1 MLIKD
6 EIDEQEAFSLQ
17 AMKYNRKSP
26 YRNVSND
33 FNFFEFII
41 LTLQKRQRISYEQ
54 LIVATFSEDGD
65 VENFIQML
73 EDNTFA
79 DENSVY
85 NFVRETYGT
94 TNKPK
99 TVLRDYPD
107 VVLRLLLI
115 TGFVSIQFKGKLLI
129 FPNANKIDYM
139 NDLLAIPIELTE
151 EEKQTANLHF
161 RKLETFN
168 DKLLQ
173 VVYKHRQTNV
183 NLDKFDYT
191 QKVTEI
197 IKLYELKE
205 ENLVEGIN
213 FIGSSRNIIPAFKY
227 IAEPLKLEFYISLLL
242 VFKYGESLGINPN
255 YKADH
260 FGMPISHA
268 AGNKGDIEVYAKDFY
283 WLIEVTLIRNKAQQ
297 LNNETTSVI
306 RHFIESKDNFLL
318 KFLSFVAPIIHA
330 DTKNY
335 YDYSIVQQ
343 RTDKKNLYIKPYSVE
358 EFINI
363 TVSKRNLEDMKSY
376 TKQVIEDFK
385 KNLED

>member
-1 MLIKD
+1 M
-6 EIDEQEAFSLQ
+6 
-17 AMKYNRKSP
+17 
-26 YRNVSND
+26 
-33 FNFFEFII
+33 
-41 LTLQKRQRISYEQ
+41 QKRQRISYEQ
-54 LIVATFSEDGD
+54 LIVATFSEAGS
-65 VENFIQML
+65 VGEFIQTL
-73 EDNTFA
+73 ENHTFA

-85 NFVRETYGT
+85 DFVRGNYGT
-94 TNKPK
+94 TNKPQ

-115 TGFVSIQFKGKLLI
+115 TGFFSTQYKGKLLI
-129 FPNANKIDYM
+129 YLNQNKIDYM
-139 NDLLAIPIELTE
+139 NDLLAIQIELID
-151 EEKQTANLHF
+151 EEKQNANLHF
-161 RKLETFN
+161 KKLETFN

-173 VVYKHRQTNV
+173 IVYKYQKSKID
-183 NLDKFDYT
+183 LDKFEYT
-191 QKVTEI
+191 KKVEEI
-197 IKLYELKE
+197 IKLYDLKE

-213 FIGSSRNIIPAFKY
+213 AIGSYRNSIPAFKY
-227 IAEPLKLEFYISLLL
+227 ISEPLKLEFYISLLL
-242 VFKYGESLGINPN
+242 VFKYGNILGINPN

-268 AGNKGDIEVYAKDFY
+268 TGNKGDNEVYRKDFY

-306 RHFIESKDNFLL
+306 RHFLESKGEFLL

-343 RTDKKNLYIKPYSVE
+343 RTDKKNLYIKPYNVE

-363 TVSKRNLEDMKSY
+363 TISKRNFEDMKSY
-376 TKQVIEDFK
+376 TKQVVEDFK
-385 KNLED
+385 RNLQD